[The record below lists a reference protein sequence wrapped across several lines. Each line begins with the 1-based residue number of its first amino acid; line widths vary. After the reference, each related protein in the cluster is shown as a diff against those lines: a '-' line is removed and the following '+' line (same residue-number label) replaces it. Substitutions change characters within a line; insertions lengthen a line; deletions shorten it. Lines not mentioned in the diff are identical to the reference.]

1 MLLSQGR
8 FWRAVV
14 TKDRAGVVLTIVK
27 EMLTDENAQ
36 LKDLKVEVPL
46 SKWSILVK
54 HVHSD
59 RKLLGG
65 ILLDHASHKDLVAVA
80 VGNDRILMDLQRVIW
95 DGTAVLV
102 EDALLVLVPADAEP
116 R

>member
-1 MLLSQGR
+1 M
-8 FWRAVV
+8 
-14 TKDRAGVVLTIVK
+14 
-27 EMLTDENAQ
+27 
-36 LKDLKVEVPL
+36 KDLKVEVPL
-46 SKWSILVK
+46 GKWNVLVK

-65 ILLDHASHKDLVAVA
+65 ILLDYASHKDLVAVG
-80 VGNDRILMDLQRVIW
+80 VGNDRILMDLQRVIL

-102 EDALLVLVPADAEP
+102 EDALLILVPADADA

>member
-8 FWRAVV
+8 FWRAGLC
-14 TKDRAGVVLTIVK
+14 KDRSGILLTVSK
-27 EMLTDENAQ
+27 EMLTDENSQ

-46 SKWSILVK
+46 GKWNVLVK

-65 ILLDHASHKDLVAVA
+65 ILLDYASHKDLVAVG
-80 VGNDRILMDLQRVIW
+80 VGNDRILMDLQRVIL

-102 EDALLVLVPADAEP
+102 EDALLLLVPADVDA